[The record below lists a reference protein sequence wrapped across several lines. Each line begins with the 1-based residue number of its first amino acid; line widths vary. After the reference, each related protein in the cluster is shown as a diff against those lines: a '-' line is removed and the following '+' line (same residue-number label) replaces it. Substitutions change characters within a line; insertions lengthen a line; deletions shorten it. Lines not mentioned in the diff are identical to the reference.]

1 MALGVIPEQT
11 SGLSLSR
18 LSPLRGTQ
26 CSEVEYV
33 VGRKQRSAMPRAT
46 RLSPAVFRGVR
57 AAKVRSSRAAETDV
71 GGPTT
76 GSEREDLVVTVTMF
90 VLRRQDVVSRLRLK
104 YAKDQSSN
112 PMRQL
117 PQEWEALVSTSLPQV
132 VVRYF
137 DCHDSRPTIASWN
150 DEALIEQ
157 CKGCRLQNTVGEA
170 RQRCEAEEP
179 PGNKMNAAK
188 KSGEVWGRR
197 GSEEMLDD
205 RSAVKK
211 TPDEL
216 FIDRGGVVEC
226 D

>member
-18 LSPLRGTQ
+18 PSPLRGTQ

-33 VGRKQRSAMPRAT
+33 VGRKQRSAMPQAT
-46 RLSPAVFRGVR
+46 RLSPAVFCGVR
-57 AAKVRSSRAAETDV
+57 AAKVRSSQAAEKDV
-71 GGPTT
+71 GGPAT

-90 VLRRQDVVSRLRLK
+90 VLRRQEVVSRLRLK

-157 CKGCRLQNTVGEA
+157 YA
-170 RQRCEAEEP
+170 AER
-179 PGNKMNAAK
+179 
-188 KSGEVWGRR
+188 SGEVWGRR
-197 GSEEMLDD
+197 GPEEMLDD